1 MIYKINNLR
10 LSIIHKTNNS
20 NQYTI
25 PSIKINLLF
34 NVMKIII
41 KNNKRLLVKDDSSEV
56 NIDDGD
62 VVEYNGV
69 YYNHIKNEIYDV
81 FEKETIFVGIVV

>member
-41 KNNKRLLVKDDSSEV
+41 KIKINFNSNLLLNLLNS
-56 NIDDGD
+56 
-62 VVEYNGV
+62 
-69 YYNHIKNEIYDV
+69 
-81 FEKETIFVGIVV
+81 GIILLYKIIRKTNLIIN